1 MKQLFST
8 LAIAVIAVIAVLTLS
23 ACGEGTGTEDFNS
36 TDVTFAQSMIPHH
49 QQAVEM
55 AKMAAT
61 RASST
66 EVKQLAAK
74 IEAAQGPEIETMQ
87 GWLKNWGASEPDDS
101 MTDGSMT
108 GMMSD
113 DDMTTLRKATGPEFD
128 TMFLTMMIGHHDGA
142 IEMANTEQVKGKNAE
157 ALAFARDIED
167 AQTSEIGEMK
177 RILGR

>member
-1 MKQLFST
+1 MLST
-8 LAIAVIAVIAVLTLS
+8 LALAVMAVLSLA
-23 ACGEGTGTEDFNS
+23 ACGESGGSGDVNN
-36 TDVTFAQSMIPHH
+36 TDVTFARSMIPHH

-55 AKMAAT
+55 AEMAGT

-66 EVKQLAAK
+66 EVKQLAAR
-74 IEAAQGPEIETMQ
+74 IEAGQGPEIETMQ
-87 GWLKNWGASEPDDS
+87 GWLKNWGASETESASGD
-101 MTDGSMT
+101 SMT

-157 ALAFARDIED
+157 ALALARDIED